1 MKTLLKTV
9 SFLLVF
15 ACLLFN
21 NLEAARAAD
30 KTVDKSKLTILG
42 LVIGDCTSQ
51 DIYSKLGPGIPF
63 KDDANPNITQL
74 CYVSDKDN
82 TLILFSFENSQCVRY
97 KLMSQKTRF
106 YKWHFCEKS
115 PRVSKHLATGS
126 GIKLG
131 MSKSRLKAILGR
143 PGMNRIKIW
152 NTSMSGFRKETP

>member
-9 SFLLVF
+9 SFLLVL

-21 NLEAARAAD
+21 ILEAARAAD

-106 YKWHFCEKS
+106 YK
-115 PRVSKHLATGS
+115 
-126 GIKLG
+126 
-131 MSKSRLKAILGR
+131 
-143 PGMNRIKIW
+143 
-152 NTSMSGFRKETP
+152 